1 MPARCKPAS
10 VTGSGRRIQRDANP
24 VCRLVMATSSNFVVV
39 GSPMVDK
46 NSFSRPTKLLRR
58 EIAYSSDI

>member
-1 MPARCKPAS
+1 
-10 VTGSGRRIQRDANP
+10 
-24 VCRLVMATSSNFVVV
+24 MATSSNFVVV